1 MVSYESPKGDSEAL
15 KSQLEGVMGSE
26 RAHLLRYA
34 AATAIK
40 TCRSSK
46 SRVYEKIVA
55 ESSVVRGIGVFH
67 ESARRRTGS
76 IRMDTGDP
84 TFMDAFFVV

>member
-46 SRVYEKIVA
+46 SRVYEKNRGRII
-55 ESSVVRGIGVFH
+55 SCVRD
-67 ESARRRTGS
+67 RRIS
-76 IRMDTGDP
+76 
-84 TFMDAFFVV
+84 